1 MSQPQSKAASAAK
14 TSSSTTKSASQ
25 KASDTFVRC
34 LEAEEVT
41 HIFGVPGEE
50 NADLM
55 MSLQDS
61 NIEFVLCRHEQ
72 AAAFI
77 ADVYGRLTGKAGV
90 CLATLGPGVT
100 NLVTGLADANMDR
113 APVVAII
120 GQGSTQRLHKES
132 HQNMD
137 AIAMVRP
144 ISKWA
149 HSVVDGETI
158 PEVVR
163 KAFKLAEAEK
173 PGVTVIE
180 LPEDVAKEQVLARPM
195 PVYKTRRPGADHK
208 AVTQAVEAI
217 VAARRPV
224 ILAGNGAIRKRA
236 ATQLQRLSQKTG
248 IPVVNTF
255 MGKGAMPMEDKHCL
269 FTMGLQGKD
278 HINHAMD
285 DVDLVITVGYDLV
298 EYSPAFWNA
307 DMEKKIVHVDFLPAE
322 IDYHYTVEVDV
333 VGDIA
338 DALWQINMEMERN
351 FAGKLPLQNIDSW
364 QKLRNTIRE
373 DFSMEKD
380 DTSFPMKPQK
390 ILWDVREFLGASDY
404 LLSDVGAHKMW
415 ISRYYQCHEANTCLI
430 SNGFCSM
437 GFALPGAMGAK
448 LAQPERKVL
457 AICGDAG
464 FLMNVQDLETAV
476 RLKLNVVYM
485 VWEDGEY
492 GLIKWKQQNQFAGRH
507 SKLDF
512 NNPDWELLAKSFG
525 MWGKTIASPG
535 ELVPALEEAFRQEGP
550 ALIAVPV
557 DYAENLKLTKRL
569 GEIECTI

>member
-1 MSQPQSKAASAAK
+1 MSELQAVADQVKPV
-14 TSSSTTKSASQ
+14 TQ
-25 KASDTFVRC
+25 KASDLFVRC
-34 LEAEEVT
+34 LEAEGVT

-55 MSLQDS
+55 ISLMDS

-90 CLATLGPGVT
+90 CLATLGPGAT

-120 GQGSTQRLHKES
+120 GQGSTKRLHKES

-137 AIAMVRP
+137 AIAMVKP
-144 ISKWA
+144 ITKWA
-149 HSVVDGETI
+149 HSIVDEETI

-173 PGVTVIE
+173 PGVCVIE
-180 LPEDVAKEQVLARPM
+180 LPEDVAKPQVIGRPM
-195 PVYKTRRPGADHK
+195 NTYKTRRPAADHK
-208 AVTQAVEAI
+208 AIAHAI
-217 VAARRPV
+217 NVITHAKRPI
-224 ILAGNGAIRKRA
+224 ILAGNGAVRKRA
-236 ATQLQRLSQKTG
+236 AKQLHRLAQKTG
-248 IPVVNTF
+248 IPVVNSF
-255 MGKGAMPMEDKHCL
+255 MGKGSVPMDDEHCL
-269 FTMGLQGKD
+269 FTMGLQSKD

-285 DVDLVITVGYDLV
+285 KCDVVITVGYDLV
-298 EYSPAFWNA
+298 EYSPSFWNA
-307 DMEKKIVHVDFLPAE
+307 NMDKAIVHIDFLPAE
-322 IDYHYTVEVDV
+322 VDIHYTVAVDV

-338 DALWQINMEMERN
+338 DALWQLNMELERN
-351 FAGKLPLQNIDSW
+351 HSSTMPLFDIHSWEKVRQTILDDFAH
-364 QKLRNTIRE
+364 
-373 DFSMEKD
+373 EKD

-390 ILWDVREFLGASDY
+390 VLWEVRDFLGAEDY

-415 ISRYYQCHEANTCLI
+415 ISRYYQCLTPNTCLI

-437 GFALPGAMGAK
+437 GFALPGAIGAK
-448 LAQPERKVL
+448 LACPDKQVL

-464 FLMNVQDLETAV
+464 FMMNVQDLETAV
-476 RLKLNVVYM
+476 RLKMNVVFM

-492 GLIKWKQQNQFAGRH
+492 GLIKWKQQTHFGGRH

-512 NNPDWELLAKSFG
+512 GNPDWELLARAFG
-525 MWGKTIASPG
+525 MWGKTLKSSD
-535 ELVPALEEAFRQEGP
+535 ELRPTLEEAFRQPGP
-550 ALIAVPV
+550 ALIGVPI
-557 DYAENLKLTKRL
+557 DYRENLKLTERL
-569 GEIECTI
+569 GKIVVSI